1 MRNILVLLA
10 HPKLE
15 HSKVISSLSAA
26 LSDFENV
33 EINDLYE
40 QYPDYNIDVQH
51 EQERLISADIIIWM
65 HPLYWYAAPPL
76 LKQWIDLVLPHG
88 VLCGMRYL
96 PPSVVSGFSVPL
108 AKRLGLGSVPGYL
121 VAGVLIGPFVLGL
134 VGQKTTDVMHFAEF
148 GVVMMLFVIG
158 LELEPALLW
167 RLRRSILGLGGLQVR
182 LSMVLIGGGALALG
196 LPWNESLALGSWPSP
211 PPPSSSRHWAR
222 RGSSRPAG
230 DRAPSRCS
238 SSRTS
243 L

>member
-1 MRNILVLLA
+1 
-10 HPKLE
+10 
-15 HSKVISSLSAA
+15 
-26 LSDFENV
+26 
-33 EINDLYE
+33 
-40 QYPDYNIDVQH
+40 
-51 EQERLISADIIIWM
+51 
-65 HPLYWYAAPPL
+65 
-76 LKQWIDLVLPHG
+76 
-88 VLCGMRYL
+88 MRYL

-243 L
+243 P